1 MKGILWR
8 PFTQMGLDPPL
19 GHIVRAQGMYLYDDT
34 GRSWWDG
41 VGSWWV
47 GVHGHAHPIIAKA
60 IYQQAATLEQVL
72 FADWT
77 HPAAQKLAD
86 LLAEMTGLPYVFF
99 SDDGST
105 AIEVAFKIARQY
117 FFNQGEKRSLFVAL
131 QGGYHGDTLGA
142 MSISH
147 RTAFTSPFGEYLFH
161 VETLPFP
168 DSPENLSRA
177 LEKLETIL
185 KKEPIAAFIAEPLLQ
200 GTAGMRTYPPQAW
213 DAIAALVRRQGG
225 LIIADEILTGM
236 GRTGSF
242 LATDFCKE
250 KPDIL
255 TLSKGITGGFLPLG
269 LTLTSSKVYLA
280 FESAQWEK
288 ALFHGHSYTANPL
301 ACAAAVANLT
311 LWTKAQDT
319 YQTLCQIQKTIAAE
333 LQTLFPTRH
342 IGLIWAVELP
352 SPTPGYFASIGKAFK
367 KWAWENGFYLRPLGN
382 VVYTLPMLAAQPHEL
397 WEVVSLLSTFRQK
410 YLNL

>member
-1 MKGILWR
+1 
-8 PFTQMGLDPPL
+8 MGTDPPL
-19 GHIVRAQGMYLYDDT
+19 GHIVRAHGMYLYDNH

-47 GVHGHAHPIIAKA
+47 GVHGHAHPYIAEA
-60 IYQQAATLEQVL
+60 IYRQAATLEQVL

-86 LLAEMTGLPYVFF
+86 LLEEITGLPYVFF

-105 AIEVAFKIARQY
+105 AVEVALKIARQY
-117 FFNQGEKRSLFVAL
+117 FFNQGEKRSLFIAL
-131 QGGYHGDTLGA
+131 EGGYHGDTLGA
-142 MSISH
+142 MSVSH
-147 RTAFTSPFGEYLFH
+147 RTAFTNPFGEYLFH
-161 VETLPFP
+161 VEVLPFP
-168 DSPENLSRA
+168 DTPENLTKA
-177 LEKLETIL
+177 LEKLDSIL
-185 KKEPIAAFIAEPLLQ
+185 RKEPVAAFIAEPLLQ
-200 GTAGMRTYPPQAW
+200 GTAGMRTYSPQAW
-213 DAIAALVRRQGG
+213 DALAALVRQKGG
-225 LIIADEILTGM
+225 LIIADEILTGV

-269 LTLTSSKVYLA
+269 LTLTSEKVYRA
-280 FESAQWEK
+280 FESSKWEK

-301 ACAAAVANLT
+301 ACAAAIANLT

-319 YQTLCQIQKTIAAE
+319 YHTLLQVQKTIANE
-333 LQTLFPTRH
+333 LRNFFPTRH

-352 SPTPGYFASIGKAFK
+352 SSTLGYFAHIGKEFK
-367 KWAWENGFYLRPLGN
+367 KWAWEKGFYLRPLGN
-382 VVYTLPMLAAQPHEL
+382 VVYTIPMLAAQEQEL
-397 WEVVSLLSTFRQK
+397 WEVLSLLVDFRRK
-410 YLNL
+410 FLNL